1 MLFIEKKYKLK
12 STKFF
17 GFEDIISNPKGFLEQ
32 LLNIRLMETIPST
45 HANEINFAHRR
56 GPSSELV
63 NFVFDYH
70 KTTKNALSAQKL
82 YKKLDRVQF
91 GSTKFKPFAQKKF
104 KNYCSSLDHL
114 YEKEKK
120 ILR

>member
-1 MLFIEKKYKLK
+1 MDASKETFVIYREEIQVK

-17 GFEDIISNPKGFLEQ
+17 GFEDIISNQKGFLEQ

-82 YKKLDRVQF
+82 YKKLDRFSLVQL
-91 GSTKFKPFAQKKF
+91 
-104 KNYCSSLDHL
+104 SSSRSPR
-114 YEKEKK
+114 K
-120 ILR
+120 I